1 MDIQSALKKGKSI
14 LLDNN
19 IISAK
24 LDSEILMS
32 QAIRKNKEFI
42 ILNLN
47 KKIKKRDLDYFDNL
61 IQERAKSKPIA
72 QIIKKKDFWKYEFI
86 VNNNVLI
93 PRPDTEILIE
103 QTLKLVKNK
112 NRLQILDIGIGS
124 GCILISIL
132 KELKK
137 SKGIGIDIS
146 KNAIKIALKNSK
158 RFGLTKRLKFSHRS
172 IDKLWSY
179 KFDLIVSNPPYI
191 CKHEI
196 KNLSEDIKKYE
207 PRIALDGGKDGLD
220 VIKKVIYKS
229 STILKINGML
239 ALEIGSGQ
247 YKKVSQILKLKGF
260 REKFLVN
267 DYQNNIRCIIS
278 ILKH

>member
-1 MDIQSALKKGKSI
+1 MDIHSALKKGQSI
-14 LLDNN
+14 LIDNN

-47 KKIKKRDLDYFDNL
+47 KEIKKRDLEYFDNL

-112 NRLQILDIGIGS
+112 NRLQILDVGVGS
-124 GCILISIL
+124 GCILMSIL
-132 KELKK
+132 KEKK
-137 SKGIGIDIS
+137 NFIGTGIDIS
-146 KNAIKIALKNSK
+146 NESLQISKVNAQKLRINN
-158 RFGLTKRLKFSHRS
+158 RLKLFKSN
-172 IDKLWSY
+172 IDNFNTGKY
-179 KFDLIVSNPPYI
+179 DLIVSNPPYI
-191 CKHEI
+191 K
-196 KNLSEDIKKYE
+196 KSNLKCLEKDISFE
-207 PRIALDGGKDGLD
+207 PKQALDGGLDGLSEIRKVINKSSELIKRSGHFIIEIGFD
-220 VIKKVIYKS
+220 QKNKVKKILRDKGFYIKKTVKDLS
-229 STILKINGML
+229 NH
-239 ALEIGSGQ
+239 
-247 YKKVSQILKLKGF
+247 
-260 REKFLVN
+260 
-267 DYQNNIRCIIS
+267 DRCIVS
-278 ILKH
+278 IKT

>member
-1 MDIQSALKKGKSI
+1 MDIQSALKKGQLI

-19 IISAK
+19 IMSAK

-103 QTLKLVKNK
+103 QALKLVKNK

-124 GCILISIL
+124 GCILMSIL
-132 KELKK
+132 KEKK
-137 SKGIGIDIS
+137 NFIGTGIDIS
-146 KNAIKIALKNSK
+146 NKSLQISK
-158 RFGLTKRLKFSHRS
+158 VNGQKLRINNRLRLFKSN
-172 IDKLWSY
+172 IDNFNTGKY
-179 KFDLIVSNPPYI
+179 DLIISNPPYI
-191 CKHEI
+191 KKI
-196 KNLSEDIKKYE
+196 NLKCLEKDIGFE
-207 PRIALDGGKDGLD
+207 PKQALDGGLDGLSEIRKVINKSSELIKRSGHFIIEIGFD
-220 VIKKVIYKS
+220 QKNKVKKILRDKGFYIKKTVKDLS
-229 STILKINGML
+229 NH
-239 ALEIGSGQ
+239 
-247 YKKVSQILKLKGF
+247 
-260 REKFLVN
+260 
-267 DYQNNIRCIIS
+267 DRCIVS
-278 ILKH
+278 IKI

>member
-1 MDIQSALKKGKSI
+1 MDIQSALKKGQSI
-14 LLDNN
+14 LIDNN

-47 KKIKKRDLDYFDNL
+47 KQIKKRDLDYFDNL

-103 QTLKLVKNK
+103 QALKLVKNK

-124 GCILISIL
+124 GCILMSIL
-132 KELKK
+132 KEKK
-137 SKGIGIDIS
+137 NFIGTGIDIS
-146 KNAIKIALKNSK
+146 NKSLQISKINGQKLRINN
-158 RFGLTKRLKFSHRS
+158 RLRLFKSN
-172 IDKLWSY
+172 IDNFNTGKY
-179 KFDLIVSNPPYI
+179 DLIVSNPPYI
-191 CKHEI
+191 K
-196 KNLSEDIKKYE
+196 KSNLKCLEKDIGFE
-207 PRIALDGGKDGLD
+207 PKQALDGGLDGLSEIRKVINKSSELIKRSGHFIIEIGFD
-220 VIKKVIYKS
+220 QKNKVKKILRDKGFYIKKTVKDLS
-229 STILKINGML
+229 NH
-239 ALEIGSGQ
+239 
-247 YKKVSQILKLKGF
+247 
-260 REKFLVN
+260 
-267 DYQNNIRCIIS
+267 DRCIVS
-278 ILKH
+278 IKT

>member
-1 MDIQSALKKGKSI
+1 MNIQSALKKGQSI
-14 LLDNN
+14 LIDNN
-19 IISAK
+19 IPSAK

-103 QTLKLVKNK
+103 QALKLVKNK

-124 GCILISIL
+124 GCILMSIL
-132 KELKK
+132 KEKK
-137 SKGIGIDIS
+137 NFIGTGIDIS
-146 KNAIKIALKNSK
+146 NKSLQISK
-158 RFGLTKRLKFSHRS
+158 VNCQKLRINNRLRLFKSN
-172 IDKLWSY
+172 IDNFNTGKY
-179 KFDLIVSNPPYI
+179 DLIISNPPYI
-191 CKHEI
+191 K
-196 KNLSEDIKKYE
+196 KSNLKCLEKDIGFE
-207 PRIALDGGKDGLD
+207 PIQALDGGLDGLSEIRKVINKSSELIKRSGHFIIEIGFD
-220 VIKKVIYKS
+220 QKNKVKKILRDKGFYIKK
-229 STILKINGML
+229 TIKDLSNH
-239 ALEIGSGQ
+239 
-247 YKKVSQILKLKGF
+247 
-260 REKFLVN
+260 
-267 DYQNNIRCIIS
+267 DRCIVS
-278 ILKH
+278 IKT